1 MFDKNLW
8 NWLRIEKFPPNRRV
22 CSELQ
27 SQNENA
33 ESAEYRE
40 KVNSSQHKMARVTS
54 FEKKLIEKS
63 FSFEKP
69 KYEEKELSLS
79 IIGS

>member
-1 MFDKNLW
+1 
-8 NWLRIEKFPPNRRV
+8 
-22 CSELQ
+22 
-27 SQNENA
+27 
-33 ESAEYRE
+33 
-40 KVNSSQHKMARVTS
+40 MARVTS

-79 IIGS
+79 IIGT